1 MGTSA
6 GFEVTIGSL
15 EDKRAQLE
23 SDNKT
28 LRKELQQLQSSEKTL
43 SGKWEGSSKEAFETA
58 FNKDLA
64 QMEKFIALIDKYVAA
79 LSQIIENY
87 EKAEKTNTK
96 TATSRSYK

>member
-58 FNKDLA
+58 FNKDLV
-64 QMEKFIALIDKYVAA
+64 QMEKFIALIDKYVEA
-79 LSQIIENY
+79 LSQIIANY
-87 EKAEKTNTK
+87 AKAERDNTK
-96 TATSRSYK
+96 IATTRSYK